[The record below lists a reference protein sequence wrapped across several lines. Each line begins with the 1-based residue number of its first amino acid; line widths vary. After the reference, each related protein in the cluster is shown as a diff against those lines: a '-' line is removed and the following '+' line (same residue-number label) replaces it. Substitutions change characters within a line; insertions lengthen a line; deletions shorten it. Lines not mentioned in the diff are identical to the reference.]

1 MKIVFDIPDEL
12 GPVSVVDSIR
22 FLSSSLRP
30 LEMLLPG
37 EVFSIRLSADI
48 DKKKNYE

>member
-1 MKIVFDIPDEL
+1 MKIVFDIPDAL

-30 LEMLLPG
+30 LDMLLPG
-37 EVFSIRLSADI
+37 EVFTIRLEAEINKEHRD
-48 DKKKNYE
+48 